1 MGRSKRKT
9 NSPLMKD
16 DAKTR
21 KTTEE
26 EKDEDAEEID
36 NPSQSGPVGE
46 MVVDLKEFIRKE
58 NAINSK
64 NLADE
69 IRRHNEERIAALESS
84 LAFALETNETLA
96 KRLAEVEQRAEMAEK
111 ELQDNARR
119 MFAMEQQLDQLQQH
133 DLQDWLIF
141 SGPAIH
147 RRSDAGTDGDPA
159 RALHS
164 TIRQYMGYSMNK
176 EQVREMHREDRQ
188 VRVRFNATGAGS
200 DRHFLVRNK
209 TKLRGSGLFIRECL
223 TPFRHGIFKE
233 LMQLKRQ
240 GWVSTVFTRDGT
252 VFVVVEQRDR
262 PRPVRTLEALERLVR
277 SLAERHDQIGAT
289 GDRPPRAG
297 SRGDAAAL
305 ETSTASMSV
314 ETSPSQRRNVP
325 STDGQADRAQRV
337 EVRAPETQVRGQESH
352 NSGEG
357 NESGAPSVRPD
368 LRSTPAE
375 PQSAAGVPLPA
386 AAEPQSAAAGRR
398 SAARE
403 RQAAT
408 GERRTAADDLRT
420 GQHSAGR
427 PRRPA
432 ESMSGVRRRFGGDI
446 RRFVSVSSH
455 HSKCD

>member
-21 KTTEE
+21 KTTDEE
-26 EKDEDAEEID
+26 NDEDTEDID

-46 MVVDLKEFIRKE
+46 MVADLKEFIRKE

-64 NLADE
+64 NLAEE
-69 IRRHNEERIAALESS
+69 IRRHNDERMAALESS

-141 SGPAIH
+141 SGPAVH
-147 RRSDAGTDGDPA
+147 RRPDAGTDGDPA
-159 RALHS
+159 RALYS

-188 VRVRFNATGAGS
+188 IRVRFNATGAGS

-277 SLAERHDQIGAT
+277 SLTERHDQTGAT

-297 SRGDAAAL
+297 SGGDTAAL

-314 ETSPSQRRNVP
+314 ETSPSQRRDVP
-325 STDGQADRAQRV
+325 STDGRADRARQE
-337 EVRAPETQVRGQESH
+337 EVRDPETPVRGQESYS
-352 NSGEG
+352 SGEG
-357 NESGAPSVRPD
+357 NESGAPSGRPD

-386 AAEPQSAAAGRR
+386 AAEPQSAAAERR
-398 SAARE
+398 SAA
-403 RQAAT
+403 
-408 GERRTAADDLRT
+408 GERRAAADDLQT
-420 GQHSAGR
+420 GQHGEGR
-427 PRRPA
+427 PGRRPT